1 MPERVRGDVFARDG
15 RAGRRG
21 GDGVL
26 GDEAPDGA
34 AADLPA
40 AAGGEQRVVGPAA
53 ALLHPD
59 PENCCGLLAQRGAA
73 VFAALSG
80 AVEVS
85 PGAELDVAVAQAGPG
100 GPVRGGQQ
108 GVCLGLAEVAQLV
121 ALCSL
126 GGDGQDPGDEPGV
139 FGVTQRRVA
148 EEGADGGQARVP
160 GAHAI
165 APFLLQVVQEA
176 GDEGRVEVGQVQ
188 LAGLL
193 AGAVLRV
200 AQQEPPAVA
209 VGGHGVGAGV
219 ALAGE
224 PAGEERLQGGGESAH
239 EAAPSPVWRRSAA
252 RASSSGT
259 ADRYQLFR
267 CRNNWYYSDSRV
279 IPIPVPLHA

>member
-1 MPERVRGDVFARDG
+1 MPERVRGDVLARDG
-15 RAGRRG
+15 RAGCRG

-40 AAGGEQRVVGPAA
+40 AVGGEQRVVGSAA

-59 PENCCGLLAQRGAA
+59 PENCCGLLAQRGGA
-73 VFAALSG
+73 VFAALPG

-85 PGAELDVAVAQAGPG
+85 PGAELDVAVAQAGQLGDPQAGVDGHVQQGVVAPAGPG

-160 GAHAI
+160 GAHAV

-193 AGAVLRV
+193 AGAVL
-200 AQQEPPAVA
+200 
-209 VGGHGVGAGV
+209 
-219 ALAGE
+219 
-224 PAGEERLQGGGESAH
+224 
-239 EAAPSPVWRRSAA
+239 
-252 RASSSGT
+252 
-259 ADRYQLFR
+259 
-267 CRNNWYYSDSRV
+267 
-279 IPIPVPLHA
+279 